1 MAWFWQKTREAP
13 SSDADFHVLCCV
25 NGTESLV
32 SLSGKITID
41 SSPDLRMQLLKSLES
56 PGCRTLTADVFEVSY
71 IDTSGLAVMVEVL
84 KAARC
89 QHKRFLLRRLS
100 ERMRYLLE
108 TTRLLH
114 FFEEKKDEQSST
126 SDLQTVSPQ

>member
-1 MAWFWQKTREAP
+1 LFDVDSHLCANNTISSGLLSFEEIMAWFWQKTREAP

-71 IDTSGLAVMVEVL
+71 IDTSGLAVIRPALPIGE
-84 KAARC
+84 
-89 QHKRFLLRRLS
+89 RRL
-100 ERMRYLLE
+100 RLP
-108 TTRLLH
+108 TTPGAIL
-114 FFEEKKDEQSST
+114 SC
-126 SDLQTVSPQ
+126 P